1 MNSKKNPG
9 TGFTLLEIMVAI
21 FIIGMIASMAVPRMS
36 SMSGA
41 KLRRTTRQL
50 AATIGYVYEIAIL
63 KKTNFRIC
71 FDLEGSSYWIEEL
84 SGEEYF
90 QSSDVLLQ
98 TQVLPQEV
106 YFRKVIV
113 MDREAEPEEGVC
125 IYFTPYGYVEEATI
139 QLEVE
144 GGSSGYTLLTDTMS
158 GKAIIYEGFVERE
171 E

>member
-1 MNSKKNPG
+1 MNSRKNLS
-9 TGFTLLEIMVAI
+9 TGFTLLEMMVVL
-21 FIIGMIASMAVPRMS
+21 FIVGMIAGMAIPRMAG
-36 SMSGA
+36 MRGA

-71 FDLEGSSYWIEEL
+71 FDLEESSYWIEERA
-84 SGEEYF
+84 GEEYF

-98 TQVLPQEV
+98 AQVLPQEV
-106 YFRKVIV
+106 YFRKVLV
-113 MDREAEPEEGVC
+113 MDREAGPEEDVC
-125 IYFTPYGYVEEATI
+125 IYYTPYGYVEDATI

-144 GGSSGYTLLTDTMS
+144 GGSSGYTLLTDAMT